1 MKKLGLILLSIL
13 LLIGCNE
20 KEIEKK
26 IEKNAHPTLIV
37 EDYNGIDP
45 EKMDQYS
52 MAMVFSPEDATIKG
66 TQKVN
71 YINKENTSL
80 GEVYFH
86 LYPNSF
92 RKKETAPFL
101 MDNFDRA
108 YPNGF
113 NPGYINIEKVL
124 VDGEPIDYEF
134 KGDGQTI
141 MKVSLAKVLEP
152 NDEALIEMTYIIK
165 IPPAQERF
173 GYGDN
178 TFNLGNWYPIA
189 AVYDESG
196 WNLDPYYP
204 LGDPFYSDISNYH
217 VHIETPKDFIVAASG
232 NILKDEVVGSKRNWD
247 IEAKLMRDF
256 AVVMS
261 KDFEVVKKDVEGTT
275 LKMYFMEDVKQ
286 GRADL
291 AIEAAEK
298 SLKTFN
304 RAYGKYPYGQYSVVQ
319 TNFPSGM
326 EYPGIVF
333 IDKNA
338 YTNDYGNYLEMVIV
352 HETGHQW
359 WYGVVGNDEIDEA
372 WLDESLTSYSEVV
385 YAREIF
391 GKQKGREY
399 HKYMHEEQYNDVA
412 STITNETILR
422 PLNEFE
428 GWEDYG
434 TLVYNKGAMFL
445 NTIYEKYGEEK
456 FYEIMK
462 KYYEAYRFKNVTTED
477 FKRICEEVTGDD
489 LDSLFNKWLLAQ

>member
-1 MKKLGLILLSIL
+1 MKKLGLILLGIL
-13 LLIGCNE
+13 LLLTGCSE
-20 KEIEKK
+20 KEIEKST
-26 IEKNAHPTLIV
+26 HPTLIV

-45 EKMDQYS
+45 EKMDQYN
-52 MAMVFSPEDATIKG
+52 MDIIFSPEDATIKG
-66 TQKVN
+66 TQKIN

-92 RKKETAPFL
+92 RKKETVPFL
-101 MDNFDRA
+101 MDDFDRA
-108 YPNGF
+108 YPDGF
-113 NPGYINIEKVL
+113 KPGYINIEKML

-141 MKVSLAKVLEP
+141 MKVSLAKALEP
-152 NDEALIEMTYIIK
+152 NDEASIEMTYTIK

-178 TFNLGNWYPIA
+178 TFNLGNWYPVA

-217 VHIETPKDFIVAASG
+217 VHIETPKDYIVAASG
-232 NILKDEVVGSKRNWD
+232 NILKDEIVGNKRNWD

-256 AVVMS
+256 AFVMS
-261 KDFEVVKKDVEGTT
+261 KDFEVVEKDVEGTI
-275 LKMYFMEDVKQ
+275 LKMYFMKDVNQ
-286 GRADL
+286 GMADL
-291 AIEAAEK
+291 AMEASEK

-304 RAYGKYPYGQYSVVQ
+304 KAYGKYPYGQYSVVQ

-338 YTNDYGNYLEMVIV
+338 YTNEYGNYLEIVIV

-385 YAREIF
+385 YIRENF
-391 GKQKGREY
+391 GKERGNQY
-399 HKYMHEEQYNDVA
+399 HKHTNEEYYKDKAA
-412 STITNETILR
+412 SIENETILR
-422 PLNEFE
+422 SLNEFE
-428 GWEDYG
+428 GWDDYG

-445 NTIYEKYGEEK
+445 NDLYEKYGK
-456 FYEIMK
+456 QRFYEIMK
-462 KYYEAYRFKNVTTED
+462 KYYETYRFKNATTED

-489 LDSLFNKWLLAQ
+489 LDNLFNKWLLAQ

>member
-1 MKKLGLILLSIL
+1 MKKLGLILLGIL
-13 LLIGCNE
+13 LLLTGCSE
-20 KEIEKK
+20 KEIEKGT
-26 IEKNAHPTLIV
+26 HPTLIV

-45 EKMDQYS
+45 EKMDQYN
-52 MAMVFSPEDATIKG
+52 MDIIFSPEDATIKG
-66 TQKVN
+66 TQKIN

-92 RKKETAPFL
+92 RKKETVPFL
-101 MDNFDRA
+101 MDDFDRA
-108 YPNGF
+108 YPDGF
-113 NPGYINIEKVL
+113 KPGYINIEKML

-141 MKVSLAKVLEP
+141 MKVSLAKALEP
-152 NDEALIEMTYIIK
+152 NDEASIEMTYTIK

-178 TFNLGNWYPIA
+178 TFNLGNWYPVA

-217 VHIETPKDFIVAASG
+217 VHIETPKDYIVAASG
-232 NILKDEVVGSKRNWD
+232 NILKDEIVGNKRNWD

-256 AVVMS
+256 AFVMS
-261 KDFEVVKKDVEGTT
+261 KDFEVVEKDVEGTI
-275 LKMYFMEDVKQ
+275 LKMYFMKDVNQ
-286 GRADL
+286 GMADL
-291 AIEAAEK
+291 AMEASEK

-304 RAYGKYPYGQYSVVQ
+304 KAYGKYPYGQYSVVQ

-338 YTNDYGNYLEMVIV
+338 YTNEYGNYLEIVIV

-385 YAREIF
+385 YIRENF
-391 GKQKGREY
+391 GKERGNQY
-399 HKYMHEEQYNDVA
+399 HKHTNEEYYKDKAA
-412 STITNETILR
+412 SIENETILR
-422 PLNEFE
+422 SLNEFE
-428 GWEDYG
+428 GWDDYG

-445 NTIYEKYGEEK
+445 NDLYEKYGK
-456 FYEIMK
+456 QRFYEIMK
-462 KYYEAYRFKNVTTED
+462 KYYETYRFKNATTED

-489 LDSLFNKWLLAQ
+489 LDNLFNKWLLAQ